1 MKKAS
6 TPDDLFAKLREIEEL
21 IREKTE
27 PDGSSNYDVE
37 LVMVSLEVVRR
48 MLK

>member
-6 TPDDLFAKLREIEEL
+6 TPNDLLAKLKEIEEL
-21 IREKTE
+21 IREKME
-27 PDGSSNYDVE
+27 PDGSCGYDVE
-37 LVMVSLEVVRR
+37 HVMVSLEIIRR